1 MSNFRLL
8 TFISA
13 LTFVAIGITAPL
25 LSLYL
30 QSLGADYQQISWV
43 LTSVVAVSL
52 VASYLWGRLSDR
64 LHRRKPILIGGLFIL
79 ALAFLLLSRA
89 ANPAYAWAS
98 RLFEGIGTAAYSTL
112 SLAMMGDLLQ
122 DDPNRGRRMGW
133 YRGLASAA
141 FAIGSI
147 SGGWLADRTSIQQ
160 TLLLCATL
168 YLLAGLVALRLQ
180 DTPPL
185 TKSNKATPSS
195 SPSSTD
201 SLSPLRRF
209 TQGLPAVFLLG
220 VLLWI
225 SGHSAS
231 ASMWPNYMGSLGY
244 TKTDNGLLWGL
255 TALVEFP
262 AMWFSGALSDKWGR
276 AALLIVGGAG
286 ISLTNWGYMTLA
298 GVFPFLIGIQLV
310 RGIGYGSYTS
320 NAMTFAAES
329 GDPAQRGS
337 RSGLFNAT
345 MSAGQLLGSL
355 LGGTLVQHFDFRTL
369 YAVCATLAFCAAL
382 SFYGLHR
389 RSRE

>member
-1 MSNFRLL
+1 
-8 TFISA
+8 
-13 LTFVAIGITAPL
+13 
-25 LSLYL
+25 
-30 QSLGADYQQISWV
+30 
-43 LTSVVAVSL
+43 
-52 VASYLWGRLSDR
+52 
-64 LHRRKPILIGGLFIL
+64 
-79 ALAFLLLSRA
+79 
-89 ANPAYAWAS
+89 
-98 RLFEGIGTAAYSTL
+98 
-112 SLAMMGDLLQ
+112 
-122 DDPNRGRRMGW
+122 
-133 YRGLASAA
+133 
-141 FAIGSI
+141 
-147 SGGWLADRTSIQQ
+147 
-160 TLLLCATL
+160 
-168 YLLAGLVALRLQ
+168 
-180 DTPPL
+180 
-185 TKSNKATPSS
+185 
-195 SPSSTD
+195 
-201 SLSPLRRF
+201 
-209 TQGLPAVFLLG
+209 
-220 VLLWI
+220 
-225 SGHSAS
+225 
-231 ASMWPNYMGSLGY
+231 MGSLGY